1 VIPVKGETMT
11 ETTPAKTTPAT
22 RKRAPR
28 KLAAVPAPAD
38 VPATPAPATAPE
50 AAPAAV
56 AAPAPVAAPVEKLPL
71 HRRHAKD
78 AAPSAMVYFTEWILE
93 NCPEFA
99 PLAEIDRGLL
109 ERLVTV
115 ASKDY
120 RAFQSDK

>member
-1 VIPVKGETMT
+1 MT
-11 ETTPAKTTPAT
+11 ETTPAT

-28 KLAAVPAPAD
+28 KLSAVPAPAG
-38 VPATPAPATAPE
+38 VPAAPAPATAPE

-56 AAPAPVAAPVEKLPL
+56 AAPVEKLPL
-71 HRRHAKD
+71 YRRHATEP
-78 AAPSAMVYFTEWILE
+78 APSAMVYFTEWILA

-109 ERLVTV
+109 ERFVTV

>member
-1 VIPVKGETMT
+1 MGLMRPVLPEGETMT
-11 ETTPAKTTPAT
+11 ETTPAKTTTPAT
-22 RKRAPR
+22 RTR
-28 KLAAVPAPAD
+28 KPKAA
-38 VPATPAPATAPE
+38 PATPAAPSPV
-50 AAPAAV
+50 AAPAVTPV

-71 HRRHAKD
+71 YRKHAQD

-99 PLAEIDRGLL
+99 PLAKLDRGLL